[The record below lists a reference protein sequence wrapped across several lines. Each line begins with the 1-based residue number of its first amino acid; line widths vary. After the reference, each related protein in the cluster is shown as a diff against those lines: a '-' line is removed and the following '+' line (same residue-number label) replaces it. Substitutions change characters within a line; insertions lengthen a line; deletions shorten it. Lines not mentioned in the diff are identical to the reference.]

1 MIDPFVKFMDL
12 YAPSCGLDEAFR
24 SWLIKNE
31 EHCAPYVVP
40 DFAPFRDTSGK
51 FIDGRV
57 AWREHLRSTG
67 TQELGRGELMLQ
79 TERHQQAK
87 ENYRQRMVIATR
99 ESQPQAIPQEAFQTE
114 PSRTTR
120 RVMERLQG
128 RPMPDRP
135 TLIKIAMEERLRK

>member
-1 MIDPFVKFMDL
+1 MIDPFAQFMEL
-12 YAPSCGLDEAFR
+12 YVPSCGLDEAFR
-24 SWLIKNE
+24 AWCIKNE
-31 EHCAPYVVP
+31 ENCAPYVMP
-40 DFAPFRDTSGK
+40 DIAPFRDTSGK

-67 TQELGRGELMLQ
+67 TQELGRCELMLQ

-87 ENYRQRMVIATR
+87 ENYRRRMDAATR
-99 ESQPQAIPQEAFQTE
+99 ASPPQSIPQEAFKTE